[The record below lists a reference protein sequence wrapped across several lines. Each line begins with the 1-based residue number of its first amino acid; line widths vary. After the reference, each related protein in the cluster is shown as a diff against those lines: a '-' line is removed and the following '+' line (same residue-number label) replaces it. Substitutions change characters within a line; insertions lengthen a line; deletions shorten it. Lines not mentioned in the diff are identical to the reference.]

1 MIVMTWNMQGAAKSE
16 KTTNIAEVL
25 PLLNKGVDLLLLQE
39 VGSRM
44 DWKLERKTI
53 LGVKLRRGLIPVGTS
68 MASVYWYDSK
78 ENGAASHDRC
88 SMAVI
93 SPHITHLDII
103 KHRETGTLR
112 PLIGAR
118 LSNGLWIYNIHA
130 PATKGHKA
138 ASGVAH
144 GLISKRCDLAKEKYA
159 CIGDFNCPPAE
170 MQGRGYNVEAADG
183 GTHIAGNTL
192 DYAVYKGLTVMLMN
206 EDALGLPVK
215 MSDHYSQVFKVL

>member
-1 MIVMTWNMQGAAKSE
+1 MIVMTWNMQGSAKSE

-39 VGSRM
+39 VGSCM

-53 LGVKLRRGLIPVGTS
+53 LGVKLRHGLIPVGTS
-68 MASVYWYDSK
+68 MARVYWYDSK

-93 SPHITHLDII
+93 SPHITHLDIV
-103 KHRETGTLR
+103 KHRTSGTLR

-130 PATKGHKA
+130 PSKGHKA
-138 ASGVAH
+138 ASGVADR
-144 GLISKRCDLAKEKYA
+144 LISERCKFAKEKYA
-159 CIGDFNCPPAE
+159 CIGDFNCPPSE
-170 MQGRGYNVEAADG
+170 MEGKGYNVEAADWE
-183 GTHIAGNTL
+183 THIGGNTL
-192 DYAVYKGLTVMLMN
+192 DYAVYKGLTVMLMSAK
-206 EDALGLPVK
+206 ALDLPVK
-215 MSDHYSQVFKVL
+215 MSDHYSQLFKVL